1 MVKLHIVVV
10 GCDRVFNNERKIII
24 VKNIIFKDLKE
35 NKIIENRDIYL
46 KRPCLIIC
54 EKEDKRYMLP
64 ISGSAKNKNY
74 KLENIRLTNCDSLNR
89 TLKKDSYLKLNRI
102 ITDNIYYKEPVD
114 ELDEI
119 KYYKCLLK
127 LIKFYGS
134 LNVKVEE
141 YEQIKEELQ
150 EQVNKIKIKEKLT
163 I

>member
-1 MVKLHIVVV
+1 ML
-10 GCDRVFNNERKIII
+10 NNERKIII

-35 NKIIENRDIYL
+35 DKIVLNRDIHF

-64 ISGSAKNKNY
+64 IGSSSRNKDY
-74 KLENIRLTNCDSLNR
+74 KKENIKLTNYDLINR
-89 TLKKDSYLKLNRI
+89 SLKKESYLKLDRI
-102 ITDNIYYKEPVD
+102 IKTDIYYKEPLD

-127 LIKFYGS
+127 FIKFYNN
-134 LNVKVEE
+134 LNIKVEE
-141 YEQIKEELQ
+141 YEEIKEEIEKQLY
-150 EQVNKIKIKEKLT
+150 KIKVKEKLT